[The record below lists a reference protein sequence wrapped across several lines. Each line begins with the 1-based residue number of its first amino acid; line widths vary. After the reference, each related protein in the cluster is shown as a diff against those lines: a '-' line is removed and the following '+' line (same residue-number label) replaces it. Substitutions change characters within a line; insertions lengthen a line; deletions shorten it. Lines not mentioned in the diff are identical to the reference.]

1 MADRNTM
8 QKEIIHRTLCGMT
21 CHPTAAMVYD
31 QVHQSHPTISRS
43 TVYRVLARLA
53 EEGKVLRLDLAGGDS
68 RYDGQLCPHSHAR
81 CRICGQVADIPLVE
95 VGMPA
100 ETGGFL
106 LEEGAVVYRGVCPQ
120 CLGFGKNCVSNAAR
134 RL

>member
-21 CHPTAAMVYD
+21 CHPTAAMVYS
-31 QVHQSHPTISRS
+31 QVHRDHPTISRS
-43 TVYRVLARLA
+43 TVYRVLARLT
-53 EEGKVLRLDLAGGDS
+53 EEGKILRLDLAGGDS
-68 RYDGQLCPHSHAR
+68 RYDGQLRPHSHAR
-81 CRICGQVADIPLVE
+81 CRICGQVADVPPVE
-95 VGMPA
+95 VAMPP

-120 CLGFGKNCVSNAAR
+120 CRRSGGNCVSNAER

>member
-31 QVHQSHPTISRS
+31 QVHRSHPTISRS

-68 RYDGQLCPHSHAR
+68 RYDGQEP
-81 CRICGQVADIPLVE
+81 IPLPTILKLTLANGGKLVYNH
-95 VGMPA
+95 PA
-100 ETGGFL
+100 RGRRGG
-106 LEEGAVVYRGVCPQ
+106 PHT
-120 CLGFGKNCVSNAAR
+120 S
-134 RL
+134 